1 MQIGVGAGDVLTYP
15 LSGLNILD
23 WRNPDRTHN
32 NIPPSYNVLVRYKE
46 KTTTKRSISMID
58 SESICQR
65 RRESDQDKYE
75 VDLIQH
81 TDKYGHNFS
90 VESQYESNFVDELDK
105 YVDEHLT
112 EHDYILRIETTN
124 GMELKKQTIDM
135 LASIF
140 SDISAHEL
148 GDQKSDGS
156 VVGMDEI
163 LEEILDIEL
172 LQVNEF
178 INWK

>member
-1 MQIGVGAGDVLTYP
+1 MQIGVGIGDVLTYP

-46 KTTTKRSISMID
+46 KTTTKRSVSRVD
-58 SESICQR
+58 SESICHTR
-65 RRESDQDKYE
+65 SESDHNY
-75 VDLIQH
+75 LHSIR
-81 TDKYGHNFS
+81 TDSSVYTCS
-90 VESQYESNFVDELDK
+90 VEAQYESNFVDELDK
-105 YVDEHLT
+105 YVEENLT
-112 EHDYILRIETTN
+112 EHDYILRIDTTN

-148 GDQKSDGS
+148 G
-156 VVGMDEI
+156 E
-163 LEEILDIEL
+163 
-172 LQVNEF
+172 
-178 INWK
+178 